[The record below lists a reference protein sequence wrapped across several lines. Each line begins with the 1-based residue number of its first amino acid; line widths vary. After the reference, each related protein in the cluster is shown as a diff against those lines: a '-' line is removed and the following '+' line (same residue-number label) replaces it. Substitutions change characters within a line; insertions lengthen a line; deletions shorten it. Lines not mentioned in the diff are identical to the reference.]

1 MLRKQVFL
9 AVNRLNSFE
18 HFFRFV
24 RHPEITDLEMG
35 QRLEKDVRG
44 FQIGV
49 DNAFLME
56 VK

>member
-9 AVNRLNSFE
+9 AVNWLNSFE